1 MRRKFVAVL
10 GLLAVSLL
18 EASVPANA
26 ESLYQEGTF
35 RPLTADNKAFRVGD
49 SLTIQVFENS
59 SATSSANTGT
69 RRANDISGSVTH
81 TGNRVVGQ
89 LGIGV
94 TGDFDGGGRTQRAN
108 RLLATLTVTVQEVL
122 PNNELRVA
130 GEQLLTV
137 NEELQ
142 KVNLEGRVR
151 PQDISDGNVVLS
163 TRLADA
169 RITYVGEGDVSERTR
184 RSVWR
189 RVFDWLG
196 LS

>member
-18 EASVPANA
+18 GASVAANA